1 MGLTQSNNGVT
12 PDCTV
17 VATRDQVYSELDNE
31 AVILH
36 LQSGTY
42 YGLNQ
47 VGARIWDMLRQP
59 RKVAEILA
67 AILDNYEVESARAE
81 RDLVAL
87 LQRLSDERLIEVVRE
102 ADA

>member
-1 MGLTQSNNGVT
+1 MGLTQYNNGVA

-17 VATRDQVYSELDNE
+17 VATRDQVFSELDNE

-59 RKVAEILA
+59 RKVTEILA
-67 AILDNYEVESARAE
+67 AILDSYEVDSDRARE
-81 RDLVAL
+81 R
-87 LQRLSDERLIEVVRE
+87 SDGSSPTAIRRRPYRGGS
-102 ADA
+102 